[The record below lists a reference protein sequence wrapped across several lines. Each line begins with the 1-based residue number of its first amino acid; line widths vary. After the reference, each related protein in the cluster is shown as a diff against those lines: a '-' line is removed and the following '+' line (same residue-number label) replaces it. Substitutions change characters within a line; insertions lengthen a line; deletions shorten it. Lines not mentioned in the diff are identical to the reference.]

1 MTLIEHYKA
10 GYIKELYMKG
20 AINVNF
26 MTYFRYHE
34 VWEAYRNK
42 GNSISKSYQLASDE
56 CGCSERS
63 IMRAVKVVTKS

>member
-1 MTLIEHYKA
+1 MTLIEHYQK

-34 VWEAYRNK
+34 VWEAYRAK
-42 GNSISKSYQLASDE
+42 GNSNNKAYQLASDE
-56 CGCSERS
+56 CGCSEITIR
-63 IMRAVKVVTKS
+63 RAVRVVTK